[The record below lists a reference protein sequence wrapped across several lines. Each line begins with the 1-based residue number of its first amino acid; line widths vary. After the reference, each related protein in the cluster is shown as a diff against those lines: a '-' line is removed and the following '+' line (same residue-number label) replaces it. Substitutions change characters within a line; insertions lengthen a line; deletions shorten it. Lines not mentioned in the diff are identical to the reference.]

1 MCPGPA
7 YWQLTCTPSGAHRVP
22 RAGVPAGALGAAAAV
37 AAAEASTAALG
48 EQREVG
54 GDPGGGRP
62 QDGGVPRAAQRREL
76 RADHY
81 EHGKAARGGVG
92 EVRRG
97 RVAQASCGT
106 YRLHAPEYWRG
117 WGVPHRESVT
127 GREPGLRW
135 GPWGCCWGNTFGC
148 HVTCWLSN
156 LHALQGLE
164 LGERRPRQPQPCA
177 RPGGACRLVGSST
190 RL

>member
-37 AAAEASTAALG
+37 AAAEASTAALS

-54 GDPGGGRP
+54 GDPSGGRP

-106 YRLHAPEYWRG
+106 YRLHAPEDWRG
-117 WGVPHRESVT
+117 WGGSPQGVRHWERAWTEVGPL
-127 GREPGLRW
+127 GLLLGKHLWVSCHLLAQQPPCTAGTRA
-135 GPWGCCWGNTFGC
+135 GGEEAEAASTLCPPWGS
-148 HVTCWLSN
+148 L
-156 LHALQGLE
+156 
-164 LGERRPRQPQPCA
+164 
-177 RPGGACRLVGSST
+177 
-190 RL
+190 